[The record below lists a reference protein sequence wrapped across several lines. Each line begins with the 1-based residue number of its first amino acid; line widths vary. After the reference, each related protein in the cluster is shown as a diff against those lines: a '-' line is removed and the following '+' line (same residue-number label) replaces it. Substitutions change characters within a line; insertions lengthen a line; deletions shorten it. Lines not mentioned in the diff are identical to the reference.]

1 MPFRTPREERT
12 KVRGKVN
19 GFQSKKR
26 DTMGLLCACVS
37 KKVSSR

>member
-1 MPFRTPREERT
+1 MPLRIPREERT

-19 GFQSKKR
+19 RFQAKKR